1 MPSSY
6 AVGPHFENFMNDLV
20 KSGRYN
26 SKSEIIRDG
35 LRTLEE
41 REQHR
46 AIKLEALRKAV
57 RKGMDS
63 GPGIPIEDVRK
74 ELTAK
79 YRAMSEQ
86 KAGA

>member
-63 GPGIPIEDVRK
+63 GPGIPAEEVFA
-74 ELTAK
+74 ELSAK
-79 YRAMSEQ
+79 YQAMAKE
-86 KAGA
+86 G